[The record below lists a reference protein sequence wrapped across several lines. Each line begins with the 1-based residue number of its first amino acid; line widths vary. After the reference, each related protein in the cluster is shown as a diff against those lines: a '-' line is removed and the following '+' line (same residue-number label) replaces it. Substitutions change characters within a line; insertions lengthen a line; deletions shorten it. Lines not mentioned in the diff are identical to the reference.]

1 MIRVNLLPPEY
12 RVKERTSLPRLLGVM
27 GAAGLAAAAMVAFL
41 AVHVVW
47 LKREE
52 SLLQQKKEEEKLQAQ
67 RAKEHDRLQAQIEKF
82 KKRNQ
87 RIEEIKEEHPK
98 WAPLLKEWV
107 DVVQAGE
114 LQTAQQPYKSWFTT
128 FDLKEVKGPG
138 GKPGAAKKGLPE
150 ISMKGYIQRDD
161 GRHFSAFLRKFA
173 DTPFFADWK
182 TTDQGY
188 KVEPFEKYTPD
199 KAMSF
204 TMAATQEPPPPPP
217 KLGAPGA
224 PGAGGGTAPAP
235 AGGGAGAAPPAAG
248 GPAGGK
254 AG

>member
-67 RAKEHDRLQAQIEKF
+67 RAKEHDRLQGQIDKF

-87 RIEEIKEEHPK
+87 RIDEIKEEHQK
-98 WAPLLKEWV
+98 WAPLLKEWT
-107 DVVQAGE
+107 DVVQAGG
-114 LQTAQQPYKSWFTT
+114 LGTAQQPYKPWFEG
-128 FDLKEVKGPG
+128 FELKEVKGPG

-150 ISMKGYIQRDD
+150 ISMKGFIEGDD
-161 GRHFSAFLRKFA
+161 GRHLSAFRKKFEETVYFA
-173 DTPFFADWK
+173 EWK
-182 TTDQGY
+182 TVDQGY
-188 KVEPFEKYTPD
+188 SVEKFEKFRPD
-199 KAMSF
+199 RAMRV
-204 TMAATQEPPPPPP
+204 TMTASQEPPAP
-217 KLGAPGA
+217 ATARPGA
-224 PGAGGGTAPAP
+224 PPAGGAAPPGGGAP
-235 AGGGAGAAPPAAG
+235 AGGGTGAAPPVGGAG
-248 GPAGGK
+248 KSG
-254 AG
+254 